1 MHITPLNMT
10 KCNDDGHDDDDPN
23 KLHSNWIPR
32 SVHEYDSFGQLQP
45 KENEKIPALIVNIS
59 DLSRI

>member
-1 MHITPLNMT
+1 MT